1 MTFQLMIRILAV
13 SAIAL
18 NAVAGQAQNADPQ
31 VTLFTNVNVFD
42 GVNPDIIKN
51 ASVVVTD
58 NKITSVSAE
67 PLAVTGGRVI
77 DGKGRTLMPGLI
89 EGHGH
94 VMFAS
99 DLNRFLNQDEFEQGV
114 NAARRAND
122 YLMNGFTTIRDAG
135 SNSFGL
141 KRALDADII
150 SGPRIYPSGASIGQT
165 SGHGDFR
172 SNVDGHPYF
181 DGKEN
186 GGHVNQWKHTLIA
199 DGVDE
204 VRRAVREQLF
214 RGASQIKIHTGGGVT
229 SFTDPLQ
236 AAQYTPEE
244 IKAAVDEATRYGT
257 YVMTHSQMNNSVV
270 ASLDAGV
277 KSIEHGLVLE
287 ESTMKRMAKLGVFY
301 SPQLFLPLQPT
312 AGNPM
317 FQDPIQ
323 QAKLKVVAEG
333 TRDAIALAKK
343 YKVKILWG
351 TDVFFGSAPFNAFTQ
366 EFAYR
371 DEFFTPT
378 EQLQQIT
385 GNNGKVLAL
394 SGLKNPYPGAELGVI
409 KEGAFADIII
419 VNGDPTKDIR
429 LLMDAESNIDLIM
442 KDGRIYKNAINEKVS
457 HESQG

>member
-1 MTFQLMIRILAV
+1 
-13 SAIAL
+13 
-18 NAVAGQAQNADPQ
+18 
-31 VTLFTNVNVFD
+31 LFINVNVFD
-42 GVNPDIIKN
+42 GINEKLIKN
-51 ASVVVTD
+51 ANVVVTD
-58 NKITSVSAE
+58 NKITAVSTE
-67 PLAVTGGRVI
+67 PLAVAGGRVI
-77 DGKGRTLMPGLI
+77 DGGGRTLMPGLI
-89 EGHGH
+89 EGHAH
-94 VMFAS
+94 IMFAS
-99 DLNRFLNQDEFEQGV
+99 DLSAFLNQDEFQQGV
-114 NAARRAND
+114 HAARRAND
-122 YLMNGFTTIRDAG
+122 YLMAGFTTIRDCG
-135 SNSFGL
+135 GNSFGV
-141 KRALDADII
+141 KRALDAGIFP
-150 SGPRIYPSGASIGQT
+150 GPRIFPSGASIGQT

-181 DGKEN
+181 DGSEQ

-199 DGVDE
+199 DGVDD

-214 RGASQIKIHTGGGVT
+214 RGASQIKIHAGGGVT

-244 IKAAVDEATRYGT
+244 IKAAVEEATRYGT
-257 YVMTHSQMNNSVV
+257 YVMTHSQLNNSVV
-270 ASLDAGV
+270 AALDAGV

-287 ESTMKRMAKLGVFY
+287 EDTVKRMAELGVFY

-323 QAKLKVVAEG
+323 QAKLKIVADG
-333 TRDAIALAKK
+333 TRNAIALAKK
-343 YKVKILWG
+343 HKLTILWG

-429 LLMDAESNIDLIM
+429 LLMDPDKNLALIM
-442 KDGRIYKNAINEKVS
+442 KDGKIYKNTLR
-457 HESQG
+457 

>member
-1 MTFQLMIRILAV
+1 MKSKNLLIALLAV
-13 SAIAL
+13 ILYMPGFA
-18 NAVAGQAQNADPQ
+18 QAAEPPAPKL
-31 VTLFTNVNVFD
+31 TLISNVNIFD
-42 GVNPDIIKN
+42 GKTEKLHKN
-51 ASVVVTD
+51 MHVLVKD
-58 NKITSVSAE
+58 NLIETVSNE
-67 PLAVTGGRVI
+67 PLAVIQTDNVTI
-77 DGKGRTLMPGLI
+77 IEGKGRTLMPGMI

-99 DLNRFLNQDEFEQGV
+99 DLPKLLNQDEFEQGV
-114 NAARRAND
+114 HAARRAND
-122 YLMNGFTTIRDAG
+122 YLMNGFTTVRDCG
-135 SNSFGL
+135 GNSFGV
-141 KRALDADII
+141 KRALDADIFP
-150 SGPRIYPSGASIGQT
+150 GPRIFPGGASIGQT

-186 GGHVNQWKHTLIA
+186 GGNVNKWGHTLIA

-214 RGASQIKIHTGGGVT
+214 RGASHIKIHTGGGVT
-229 SFTDPLQ
+229 SFTDPLM

-244 IKAAVDEATRYGT
+244 IKAAVEEATRYGT

-287 ESTMKRMAKLGVFY
+287 ESTVKRMAELGVYY

-323 QAKLKVVAEG
+323 QAKLKVVADG
-333 TRDAIALAKK
+333 TRSAIALAKK
-343 YKVKILWG
+343 YKLTILWG
-351 TDVFFGSAPFNAFTQ
+351 TDAFFGSAPFNAFTQ

-371 DEFFTPT
+371 DEFFTPI

-409 KEGAFADIII
+409 KEGAFADILI

-429 LLMDAESNIDLIM
+429 LLMDAEKNIDVIM
-442 KDGRIYKNAINEKVS
+442 KNGKIYKNTIE
-457 HESQG
+457 

>member
-1 MTFQLMIRILAV
+1 VDGKTEKLHKNMHVLVKDNLIETV
-13 SAIAL
+13 S
-18 NAVAGQAQNADPQ
+18 N
-31 VTLFTNVNVFD
+31 
-42 GVNPDIIKN
+42 
-51 ASVVVTD
+51 
-58 NKITSVSAE
+58 E
-67 PLAVTGGRVI
+67 PLAVIQTDNVTI
-77 DGKGRTLMPGLI
+77 IEGKGRTLMPGMI

-99 DLNRFLNQDEFEQGV
+99 DLPKLLNQDEFEQGV
-114 NAARRAND
+114 HAARRAND
-122 YLMNGFTTIRDAG
+122 YLMSGFTTIRDCG
-135 SNSFGL
+135 GNSFGV
-141 KRALDADII
+141 KRALDADIFP
-150 SGPRIYPSGASIGQT
+150 GPRIFPGGASIGQT

-186 GGHVNQWKHTLIA
+186 GGNVNKWGHTLIA

-214 RGASQIKIHTGGGVT
+214 RGASHIKIHTGGGVT
-229 SFTDPLQ
+229 SFTDPLM

-244 IKAAVDEATRYGT
+244 IKAAVEEATRYGT

-287 ESTMKRMAKLGVFY
+287 ESTVKRMAELGVYY

-323 QAKLKVVAEG
+323 QAKLKVVADG
-333 TRDAIALAKK
+333 TRNAIALAKK
-343 YKVKILWG
+343 YKLTILWG
-351 TDVFFGSAPFNAFTQ
+351 TDAFFGSAPFNAFTQ

-371 DEFFTPT
+371 DEFFTPI

-409 KEGAFADIII
+409 KEGAFADILI

-429 LLMDAESNIDLIM
+429 LLMDAEKNIDVIM
-442 KDGRIYKNAINEKVS
+442 KNGKIYKNTIE
-457 HESQG
+457 